1 MFGDETSVILL
12 IKFVCVR
19 KLLKVFIHETVQKSL
34 ALQKTKAS
42 SRGDQYMP
50 MMLVYTV
57 SQKRFLQ
64 TLVVEDICIMHELC
78 IPTVLN
84 VVKFTDWMPLGS

>member
-1 MFGDETSVILL
+1 MVVIPLASANSLQISARLWGMFGDETFVILL

-34 ALQKTKAS
+34 ALQKTKTS
-42 SRGDQYMP
+42 SREDQYMP

-57 SQKRFLQ
+57 SQ
-64 TLVVEDICIMHELC
+64 
-78 IPTVLN
+78 N
-84 VVKFTDWMPLGS
+84 VFCKHL